1 MEVSGNHPVVMDD
14 HVSIETHGDLGITH
28 FQNPPYIHIHVC
40 IALHYITL
48 HYIAL
53 HYTALHYITLHYI
66 TLHCTTLH
74 RTTLHYITLHYIT
87 LCIYIIIL
95 SYHIIYHIYYIHILQ
110 LPHPPSAVP
119 TPHLAEVAVLLHR
132 SAYRGH
138 LPKVGHQR
146 RPVACLSAT
155 SCNKILEIWHDVPI
169 RSDYKKIRFN
179 PL

>member
-66 TLHCTTLH
+66 TLH
-74 RTTLHYITLHYIT
+74 YIMYIYN
-87 LCIYIIIL
+87 YIII
-95 SYHIIYHIYYIHILQ
+95 SYIIYTIYTSYSYPTPQ
-110 LPHPPSAVP
+110 RRSDPAPCRSRSPPSP
-119 TPHLAEVAVLLHR
+119 QRLPWPSPQSWPSTPSSR
-132 SAYRGH
+132 
-138 LPKVGHQR
+138 LPERNIVQQDPGDM
-146 RPVACLSAT
+146 T
-155 SCNKILEIWHDVPI
+155 
-169 RSDYKKIRFN
+169 
-179 PL
+179 